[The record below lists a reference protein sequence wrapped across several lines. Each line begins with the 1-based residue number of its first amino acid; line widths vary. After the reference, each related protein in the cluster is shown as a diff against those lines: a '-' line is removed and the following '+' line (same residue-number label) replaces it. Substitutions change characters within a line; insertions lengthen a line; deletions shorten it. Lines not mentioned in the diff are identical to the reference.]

1 MRKYGL
7 ALMLL
12 IVAIVVF
19 MKFFRNDDKP
29 KPTAP
34 KAQPVAVSK
43 YSPAFTNSVNATLAA
58 YYALSESFVNWD
70 SAGIRANATALQSAL
85 DAIAF
90 NELKKDTII
99 HQTATSY
106 LEAFHGDLQ
115 TISSPADITTRR
127 RSFHSFTQNFY
138 DLLRTIRYDA
148 ATIYMQ
154 ECPMAFNDTE
164 SANWLS
170 GTAAVRNPYLGL
182 HHPKYKGAMIDCGET
197 KDSLKIGR

>member
-43 YSPAFTNSVNATLAA
+43 YSPAFTN
-58 YYALSESFVNWD
+58 
-70 SAGIRANATALQSAL
+70 AL